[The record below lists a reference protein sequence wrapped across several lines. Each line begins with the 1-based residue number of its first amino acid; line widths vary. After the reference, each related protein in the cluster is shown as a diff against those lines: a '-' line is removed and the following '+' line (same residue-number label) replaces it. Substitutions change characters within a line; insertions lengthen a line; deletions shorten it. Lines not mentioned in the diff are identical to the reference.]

1 MNLQS
6 MLIATLLATTA
17 LTAMATTD
25 NDTSACDKI
34 MCTQDYTPV
43 CGSNGVTYSNA
54 CMLGI
59 AHCHDATIVFQ
70 QDGPCPAAS
79 GASDANAKCNPG
91 CTKDY
96 RPVDPAKKDV
106 TIAHDGECAPKCN
119 PGCTKDYRPVCGS
132 DGQTYSNKCMFDY
145 ATCSDPAK
153 KDVTIAHDGECEPQ
167 QEAAEGE
174 PTCNTS
180 CFEIYRPVCG
190 TDFVTYSNECELGVA
205 RCLRRDSTLQ
215 VMAQGAC
222 KPCSTVC
229 TMEYM
234 PVCASDGKTYGN
246 KCMFES
252 ARCMTKNARLVIVH
266 AGPCKTPKR
275 LRH

>member
-96 RPVDPAKKDV
+96 RPVCGSDGQTYSNKCMFDYATCSDPAKKDV

-132 DGQTYSNKCMFDY
+132 DGQTYSNKC
-145 ATCSDPAK
+145 
-153 KDVTIAHDGECEPQ
+153 I
-167 QEAAEGE
+167 
-174 PTCNTS
+174 
-180 CFEIYRPVCG
+180 
-190 TDFVTYSNECELGVA
+190 NECELGVA
-205 RCLRRDSTLQ
+205 RCLRRDPTLQ